1 MNLREL
7 EEFDLAIELAKN
19 KQDQAAHFIFS
30 RLRENN
36 ADNSRLLLFFALTSA
51 DPDEA
56 RTALETARK
65 VDPANPVLLEAKDLL
80 EKQQHKDPRNPVAIN
95 GVRQILA
102 AEAALNRP
110 AKAASVAPPGQPQ
123 EITKPPVVQ
132 TTRTAR
138 PVKIGKIKDKP
149 KYKPFSAVWWIR
161 LLCSL
166 VFFGAAMTLLYLFV
180 TANNLNESERA
191 YFQKISQLHQKT
203 QEVNAQL
210 QRAVEQYNA
219 NKLEKSELEKQLR
232 AVIGLDEEFRL
243 LKSPSTRFDK
253 LDGLLGQAYS
263 YFSEGAINVI
273 NGLENNDAGLITEG
287 NRLFGLGNSILSQA
301 REELKSIGG

>member
-19 KQDQAAHFIFS
+19 KQEQAAHFIFS

-56 RTALETARK
+56 RMALETAGK
-65 VDPANPVLLEAKDLL
+65 VDPTNPVLPEAKVIL
-80 EKQQHKDPRNPVAIN
+80 EKQHLKDPRNPLAIN
-95 GVRQILA
+95 GVRQILE
-102 AEAALNRP
+102 AEAALSRP
-110 AKAASVAPPGQPQ
+110 VKAAAPQKLPQ
-123 EITKPPVVQ
+123 ETPKPPVAKPAG
-132 TTRTAR
+132 TTR
-138 PVKIGKIKDKP
+138 PVKLVKIKDKP
-149 KYKPFSAVWWIR
+149 KYIPFTTTWWVR
-161 LLCSL
+161 LVCSL
-166 VFFGAAMTLLYLFV
+166 IFFGAAMTLLYLFV

-203 QEVNAQL
+203 QKVNAQL
-210 QRAVEQYNA
+210 QSAVEQFNA

-263 YFSEGAINVI
+263 YFSEGSINLI
-273 NGLENNDAGLITEG
+273 NGLENNDAGLIKEG
-287 NRLFGLGNSILSQA
+287 NRLFGLGNTLLDQA